1 MANLNIKIPSTNQ
14 AFYDSVQAKANY
26 NKVVN
31 VIKPKYGK
39 IISNIANLTNLPEEL
54 IYAFCFIESA
64 GNPRA
69 NTPYAYGLLQLSP
82 ASASD
87 ALIREKG
94 ADRLR
99 DGEADILKKHLGS
112 RYSLIEKV
120 KPKQTSIG
128 KTFITPNDLYN
139 EEFNLLIGS
148 IFLKQLVDEY
158 TENGVPRLDKVVVI
172 YNRGRFDKVSK
183 EVAKSKKN
191 IDDLMASIPKGTA
204 DYVRKLLGVQGM
216 MDVLV

>member
-31 VIKPKYGK
+31 VIKPRYGK
-39 IISNIANLTNLPEEL
+39 IISNIASIVNIPEEL
-54 IYAFCFIESA
+54 IYAFVFIESA
-64 GNPRA
+64 GSETA
-69 NTPYAYGLLQLSP
+69 STPYAYGLMQLAP
-82 ASASD
+82 AAASD
-87 ALIREKG
+87 AIVKEKG
-94 ADRLR
+94 AGRLSEP
-99 DGEADILKKHLGS
+99 EANILKKYLGS
-112 RYSLIEKV
+112 RYSLIENV
-120 KPKQTSIG
+120 KPKQTSLG
-128 KTFITPNDLYN
+128 KTFITKDDLYKP
-139 EEFNLLIGS
+139 ELNLLIGS
-148 IFLKQLVDEY
+148 ILIKSLTYEFL
-158 TENGVPRLDKVVVI
+158 ENGVPRLDKVVVI